1 MKPSSWPTGKGS
13 RTRIAGHE
21 GGLLKIA
28 IAGKGGSGKTTLA
41 GTLARQLARRGHAV
55 LAVDGD
61 ANPNLGLSLGL
72 GPEATERLVAARQEL
87 DRDPDADHAG
97 TVEEIIDRFGADA
110 PDGVRLIQ
118 VSRIDNPQ
126 SGCP

>member
-1 MKPSSWPTGKGS
+1 M
-13 RTRIAGHE
+13 
-21 GGLLKIA
+21 KIA